1 MSNHTKTAYVAYRR
15 VSTEKQGRSGLG
27 LSAQESAIAHFVKA
41 SGATVVATYTDIES
55 GTIDDRAQLLAAID
69 HARRSNARLVVA
81 TLDRLSRDVAYLATL
96 MKQVDFVAADMPSAS
111 TFELH
116 IRAAIAQ
123 EERRKISERT
133 KAALAA
139 ARARGTVLGG
149 YRGIAPSAAARAK
162 AIDAR
167 TNAATA
173 RARCLAP
180 IIAELRADG
189 CNTLAA
195 LANGL
200 NARGVTAPRGGM
212 WTAMQVQRIEKRASL
227 A

>member
-1 MSNHTKTAYVAYRR
+1 MFSPAKTAYVVYRR

-27 LSAQESAIAHFVKA
+27 LNAQESAIAHFVRA
-41 SGATVVATYTDIES
+41 TGATIVATYTDIES
-55 GTIDDRAQLLAAID
+55 GIIDDRAQLLAAID
-69 HARRSNARLVVA
+69 HARRCNARLVVA

-116 IRAAIAQ
+116 IRSAIAQ

-149 YRGIAPSAAARAK
+149 YRGVAPSAAARTK
-162 AIDAR
+162 AIDTRA
-167 TNAATA
+167 NAATE
-173 RARCLAP
+173 RATRLAP
-180 IIAELRADG
+180 IIAELRATG
-189 CNTLAA
+189 RTTLAA
-195 LANGL
+195 LADGL
-200 NARGVTAPRGGM
+200 NARGVTAPRGGAWSPM
-212 WTAMQVQRIEKRASL
+212 AVSRIERRFASV
-227 A
+227 